1 MAKQTN
7 INSIIQKQVNN
18 FHAGPKTESKSETGS
33 FKLTASQKIALKHFV
48 LPGIPGVMRYTW
60 QLKKTTRVY
69 PGTTKKKKCIHER
82 KQQHTGNHH
91 LLQSGRSL

>member
-33 FKLTASQKIALKHFV
+33 FKLTASQKIALKQIAEQRGVGVSQLVSASIELYLDLLPHVDV
-48 LPGIPGVMRYTW
+48 LRENMDIVAPM
-60 QLKKTTRVY
+60 L
-69 PGTTKKKKCIHER
+69 ER
-82 KQQHTGNHH
+82 
-91 LLQSGRSL
+91 LR

>member
-33 FKLTASQKIALKHFV
+33 FKLTASQKIALKQIAEQRGIGVSQLVSASIELYLDLLPHVDV
-48 LPGIPGVMRYTW
+48 LRDNMDIVAPM
-60 QLKKTTRVY
+60 L
-69 PGTTKKKKCIHER
+69 ER
-82 KQQHTGNHH
+82 
-91 LLQSGRSL
+91 LR